1 MAKTKLTVGD
11 LINSGK
17 KESNKSGKTHS
28 LDDIKELLNISQS
41 STRWK
46 PDSFLSVCKPIE
58 RILNKPDGLIPL
70 GHSSIILGNSNVG
83 KTSLLL
89 DIAVASQKAGILP
102 IFIITEMKWSNKHLM
117 DSGFE
122 MEERV
127 DEETG
132 ELTYHGEFIMNDFSN
147 LKSIEDV
154 GTFILKCLELQRT
167 GKIRQDCIFLY
178 DSVGVLSSQ
187 ASIDSKSKNNM
198 FDANA
203 MANVFGRMV
212 CREISLTRKSD
223 MPYTATLVAVNH
235 GTINPHIGE
244 YMAQPTLDPVNGKY
258 FWKQCTACIMFGDVT
273 KAGTSVVKATKH
285 GKEVQFGLRTKVK
298 LTKWHAEGVETSGK
312 VILTETGFIDD
323 TKEAIKEY
331 TKLHSHKWVKQ
342 LGIDSD
348 SDDTFNIID
357 EDDED

>member
-1 MAKTKLTVGD
+1 MAKQKVTVGD
-11 LINSGK
+11 MINSK
-17 KESNKSGKTHS
+17 KKSSDKNYD
-28 LDDIKELLNISQS
+28 LDDIKELLNISHS
-41 STRWK
+41 STKWK
-46 PDSFLSVCKPIE
+46 PDRFLKVCPPIE
-58 RILNKPDGLIPL
+58 KVLNKPDGLIPL
-70 GHSSIILGNSNVG
+70 GHSTMILGNSNVG

-102 IFIITEMKWSNKHLM
+102 IFIITEMKWSNRHLM
-117 DSGFE
+117 ESGFE

-132 ELTYHGEFIMNDFSN
+132 ELTYHGNFIMNDFSN

-167 GKIRQDCIFLY
+167 GKIRQEVIFLY

-187 ASIDSKSKNNM
+187 ASIDSKTKNNM
-198 FDANA
+198 FDANS

-244 YMAQPTLDPVNGKY
+244 FMSSPSLDPVNGKY
-258 FWKQCTACIMFGDVT
+258 FHKQCTACIMFGDVT

-323 TKEAIKEY
+323 DKESIKEY
-331 TKLHSHKWVKQ
+331 TKAHSHKWVKR
-342 LGIDSD
+342 LGIEEESD
-348 SDDTFNIID
+348 QSFNIVD